1 MAIQHRRKSLISLAL
16 VASCCL
22 LAVLCITSTIASRP
36 SPSFLTDSS
45 RHGATHNASEKL
57 SLQQLLQNSGTDKLW
72 RHGYHRYYS
81 EIFAAFRIKKDVR
94 ILEIGVEHGRSLV
107 TWAKFFENAA
117 PDGIQGVSFRHDGDF
132 LRSSCEVEKFALCEK
147 VRVFYGD
154 QSNSTFLD
162 ELVRDG
168 ALIDPESHL
177 CDVDWQ
183 KCGWDIVIDD
193 GSHLPR
199 HQLISF
205 YKLFPFVRPG
215 GVYVIEDIETSYFDA
230 NFAEIYGYKIKNAGI
245 GKPAPGNFV
254 EKMKQ
259 LIDVVNRH
267 WFYRPEY
274 SVLGPKIDHNIRSI
288 SFGGGLIWVQ
298 KHFDSDK
305 GYPTK
310 LGFTRNHATD
320 GSIAA
325 HLDKISRED
334 VFLDKSKPPG
344 K

>member
-1 MAIQHRRKSLISLAL
+1 MQHRRKSHALSAL
-16 VASCCL
+16 VTSCSL
-22 LAVLCITSTIASRP
+22 LAVFSISSTIASRS
-36 SPSFLTDSS
+36 SPSFSTGSS
-45 RHGATHNASEKL
+45 RRGATHNSSERV

-81 EIFAAFRIKKDVR
+81 EIFAPFRSKKDVR
-94 ILEIGVEHGRSLV
+94 ILEIGVEDGRSLV
-107 TWAKFFENAA
+107 TWVNFFENVA
-117 PDGIQGVSFRHDGDF
+117 PDGIQGVSFRHAGDF
-132 LRSSCEVEKFALCEK
+132 LKSSCEVEKLDLCEK

-154 QSNSTFLD
+154 QSNSTFLN
-162 ELVRDG
+162 ELIRDG

-177 CDVDWQ
+177 RNIEWQ
-183 KCGWDIVIDD
+183 KYGWDIVIDD

-230 NFAEIYGYKIKNAGI
+230 SFAEIYGYKIKNAGI
-245 GKPAPGNFV
+245 GKSAPGNFV

-274 SVLGPKIDHNIRSI
+274 SVLGPKVDHNIRSI

-298 KHFDSDK
+298 KHFESDA

-325 HLDKISRED
+325 HLDKISREE
-334 VFLDKSKPPG
+334 VFLDESTPLIK
-344 K
+344 

>member
-1 MAIQHRRKSLISLAL
+1 MQYRKSHVSLATVTSCSLL
-16 VASCCL
+16 V
-22 LAVLCITSTIASRP
+22 VLSITSTIASRS
-36 SPSFLTDSS
+36 SPSFSTDSS
-45 RHGATHNASEKL
+45 RYRATHDARERV
-57 SLQQLLQNSGTDKLW
+57 SLKQLLQNSGTDKLW

-81 EIFAAFRIKKDVR
+81 EIFAAFRSKKDVR

-107 TWAKFFENAA
+107 TWANFFENAA
-117 PDGIQGVSFRHDGDF
+117 PDGIQGVSFRHTGDF
-132 LRSSCEVEKFALCEK
+132 LKSSCEVEKLELCKK

-154 QSNSTFLD
+154 QSNSTFLN

-177 CDVDWQ
+177 REVDWQ

-230 NFAEIYGYKIKNAGI
+230 SFAEIYGYKIKDAGI
-245 GKPAPGNFV
+245 GTPPPGNFV

-274 SVLGPKIDHNIRSI
+274 SVLGPKVDHNIRLI
-288 SFGGGLIWVQ
+288 SFGGGLIWAQ
-298 KHFDSDK
+298 KHFESDK

-325 HLDKISRED
+325 HLNKISRED
-334 VFLDKSKPPG
+334 VFLDESKLLV